1 MRDSR
6 LFDDYASLIFK
17 YCDEHSD
24 LIIKQLAKFVKN
36 RNLELFSTNKKQIR
50 THQKTEVKRVQ
61 NIQNLE
67 TNRKKERKL
76 P

>member
-24 LIIKQLAKFVKN
+24 LIIKQLAKLVKN
-36 RNLELFSTNKKQIR
+36 RNLELFSTKKNIR